1 MSSVRNFAHLFDHS
15 TDLERH
21 PAGALIYNEG
31 DPGHT
36 MYILKE
42 GLVEIRYHGNP
53 VATLEPGDIFGEMA
67 LIEGHVRIASAASI
81 TDTVLVP
88 IDQRRFH
95 FMVTQTPRF
104 ATDVMAVMAE
114 RIKMLLEHSY
124 GLIRK

>member
-1 MSSVRNFAHLFDHS
+1 MSARNFAHLFDHS

-21 PAGALIYNEG
+21 NAGALIYNEG

-36 MYILKE
+36 MYVIKE
-42 GLVEIRYHGNP
+42 GLVEIRFHGNP

-67 LIEGHVRIASAASI
+67 LIEGHIRIASAASI
-81 TDTVLVP
+81 TDTVLIP

-104 ATDVMAVMAE
+104 ATDVMSVMAE
-114 RIKMLLEHSY
+114 RIKLLLENTY
-124 GLIRK
+124 GVVRK

>member
-1 MSSVRNFAHLFDHS
+1 MARTHHFSHLFDHS
-15 TDLERH
+15 TDVERH
-21 PAGALIYNEG
+21 AAGTVIYNEG

-36 MYILKE
+36 MYVLRE
-42 GLVEIRYHGNP
+42 GLVEIRFNGNS

-67 LIEGHVRIASAASI
+67 LIEGHVRIATAVAL
-81 TDTVLVP
+81 TDAVLVP

-114 RIKMLLEHSY
+114 RIKLLLEHTY
-124 GLIRK
+124 GVVRK

>member
-1 MSSVRNFAHLFDHS
+1 MPNSRHFIHLFDHS
-15 TDLERH
+15 EDLEH
-21 PAGALIYNEG
+21 FTAGALIYNEG
-31 DPGHT
+31 DAGHK
-36 MYILKE
+36 MYVLKE
-42 GLVEIRYHGNP
+42 GLVEIRYHGNA

-67 LIEGHVRIASAASI
+67 LIEGHTRVASAASI

-114 RIKMLLEHSY
+114 RIKLLLEHSY
-124 GLIRK
+124 GLVKK